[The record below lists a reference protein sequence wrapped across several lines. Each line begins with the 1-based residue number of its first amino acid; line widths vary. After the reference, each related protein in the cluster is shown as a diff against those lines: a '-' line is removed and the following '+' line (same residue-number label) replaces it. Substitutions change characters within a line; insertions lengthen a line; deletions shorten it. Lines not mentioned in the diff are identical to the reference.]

1 MKHIKLYEEYS
12 DDEIR
17 DLVGDLQTVGLSRV
31 PLDIDYGPYHGM
43 GEKEK
48 EGERNI
54 VDNWSFEIPGGEDV
68 RVKSGSIKVSPGK
81 INKVSPGK
89 ITRVVLNMTNGDVLE
104 LETDNKIL
112 RTEFFSVN
120 GEFPDPL
127 QKSSWVMDDPEYTLD
142 ALTRY
147 EHYLINKYKIGQKPP
162 TFYQRL
168 KRKLGLDE
176 SYSDDEI
183 RDLIGDLRGVGHH
196 KVDFNVEF
204 KDYPETEEDEKK
216 IADGWTSTVD
226 PKVFLVSVEGEIGEE
241 TVNLDLVFS
250 NGDKANLDVY
260 YMTGPHN
267 YGYSKDHSILTLNG
281 RKHIIPI
288 EKYMDYLEYGS
299 VVRSALEIY
308 DEIKKKL

>member
-1 MKHIKLYEEYS
+1 MKHIKLYEDYT

-17 DLVGDLQTVGLSRV
+17 DLVGDLQNVGLSRV
-31 PLDIDYGPYHGM
+31 PLDIDYGPYRGM
-43 GEKEK
+43 GEEEK
-48 EGERNI
+48 EEERNI
-54 VDNWSFEIPGGEDV
+54 VDNWSFEIPGGKDV

-81 INKVSPGK
+81 I
-89 ITRVVLNMTNGDVLE
+89 TRVVLNTTNGDVLK
-104 LETDNKIL
+104 LKTDNKISG
-112 RTEFFSVN
+112 TESFSIN

-127 QKSSWVMDDPEYTLD
+127 QKSSWVAGDPTYTLD

-162 TFYQRL
+162 TFFQRL
-168 KRKLGLDE
+168 KKKLGLDE

-183 RDLIGDLRGVGHH
+183 RDLMGDLRGIGHH
-196 KVDFNVEF
+196 KVDFDVQFN
-204 KDYPETEEDEKK
+204 DYPETEGDEKGV
-216 IADGWTSTVD
+216 AESWTSTVD
-226 PKVFLVSVEGEIGEE
+226 PRVFLVSVEGKIGEE

-281 RKHIIPI
+281 REHIIPI

>member
-1 MKHIKLYEEYS
+1 MKHIKLYEDYT

-17 DLVGDLQTVGLSRV
+17 DLVGDLQNVGLSRV
-31 PLDIDYGPYHGM
+31 PLDIDYGPYRGM
-43 GEKEK
+43 GEEEK
-48 EGERNI
+48 EEERNI
-54 VDNWSFEIPGGEDV
+54 VDNWSFEIPGGKDV

-81 INKVSPGK
+81 I
-89 ITRVVLNMTNGDVLE
+89 TRVVLNTTNGDVLK
-104 LETDNKIL
+104 LKTDNKISG
-112 RTEFFSVN
+112 TESFSIN

-127 QKSSWVMDDPEYTLD
+127 QKSSWVAGDPTYTLD

-162 TFYQRL
+162 TFFQRL
-168 KRKLGLDE
+168 KKKLGLDE

-183 RDLIGDLRGVGHH
+183 RDLMGDLRGVGHH
-196 KVDFNVEF
+196 KVDFDVEF
-204 KDYPETEEDEKK
+204 KDYPETEEDEKGM
-216 IADGWTSTVD
+216 AESWTSTVD
-226 PKVFLVSVEGEIGEE
+226 PRVFLVSVEGEIREE

-281 RKHIIPI
+281 REHIIPI

-308 DEIKKKL
+308 DEIKKGTIK

>member
-31 PLDIDYGPYHGM
+31 PLDIDYGPYRGM

-48 EGERNI
+48 EEERNI
-54 VDNWSFEIPGGEDV
+54 VDNWSFEIPGGKDV
-68 RVKSGSIKVSPGK
+68 RVKSGSI
-81 INKVSPGK
+81 KVSPGK

-104 LETDNKIL
+104 LEMDNKIF
-112 RTEFFSVN
+112 RTESFSVN
-120 GEFPDPL
+120 GEFPETL
-127 QKSSWVMDDPEYTLD
+127 QTSSWVADDPELTLD

-162 TFYQRL
+162 TFFQRL
-168 KRKLGLDE
+168 KKKLGLDE

-183 RDLIGDLRGVGHH
+183 RDLMGDLRGVGHH
-196 KVDFNVEF
+196 KVDFDVQF
-204 KDYPETEEDEKK
+204 KDYQETEGDEKGV
-216 IADGWTSTVD
+216 AESWTSTVD
-226 PKVFLVSVEGEIGEE
+226 PRVFLVRVEGEIGEE

-260 YMTGPHN
+260 YMTGPHD